1 MIPAGLTLTSLLTDA
16 ALVVGEFDGLITLV
30 AAMSIG
36 FTVVGWLIA
45 KLRNSTY

>member
-1 MIPAGLTLTSLLTDA
+1 MVPASVTVTSTLASA
-16 ALVVGEFDGLITLV
+16 ATVVSEFDGLIALV

-36 FTVVGWLIA
+36 FAVTGWLIA